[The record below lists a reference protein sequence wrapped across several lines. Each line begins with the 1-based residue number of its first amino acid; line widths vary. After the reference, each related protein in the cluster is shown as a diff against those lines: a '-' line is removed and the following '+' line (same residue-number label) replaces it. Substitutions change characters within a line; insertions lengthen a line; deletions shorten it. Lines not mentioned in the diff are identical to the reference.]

1 MAKFDQTHRH
11 YQFAFYIKPSGQ
23 CPFEKFWHSIGHK
36 MKIKILRE
44 MDLLLKYGMNFDQVH
59 IKRFKDG
66 VYKLR
71 VNQGN
76 DTARVFFVIVYN
88 IIFILQAFIKVTQ
101 KTPEGEKIKIPRY
114 KNEVLVLAQDL
125 TKNKNHFLWDYE
137 KYQKEFA
144 DELKNGNKSTS

>member
-1 MAKFDQTHRH
+1 MSKYEQTSRN

-23 CPFEKFWHSIGHK
+23 CPFDKFWNSIGDK
-36 MKIKILRE
+36 MKEKILRE

-71 VNQGN
+71 VNQSN
-76 DTARVFFVIVYN
+76 DTARVFFIIIDN
-88 IIFILQAFIKVTQ
+88 IIYILQAFIKVTQ

-114 KNEVLVLAQDL
+114 KREVIELAKDIK
-125 TKNKNHFLWDYE
+125 KNKNRFYWDWN
-137 KYQKEFA
+137 KYK
-144 DELKNGNKSTS
+144 K